1 MQHLSAFLLIIFLL
15 ISPFTTAHT
24 LDPEQLMEKGNEA
37 YQAKVYEEA
46 IETYEAI
53 VAAGF
58 ESAALYYNL
67 GNSYYQTDQL
77 GRAVLNYER
86 ARLLAPR
93 DPDIRHNLAVVRQ
106 EIPDQLEQVP
116 EFFLSRWWRN
126 WRETLSPGAWGVLGL
141 LLLWAGIGG
150 LALWLLAPRRKYRKW
165 GFLAG
170 VILLLLSALPFG
182 LGAGR
187 QAYRSDTDIA
197 VILSKEVVLRSAP
210 DQQSQSIITLHE
222 GLTVDLLDTIG
233 DWYKVRLPD
242 GEQGW
247 LPMKAVE
254 EV

>member
-1 MQHLSAFLLIIFLL
+1 MKHLSAHMLIVLLLASL
-15 ISPFTTAHT
+15 YASARS
-24 LDPEQLMEKGNEA
+24 LEPEQLMEEANEA
-37 YQAKVYEEA
+37 YQAKAYEEA
-46 IETYEAI
+46 IEGYEAI
-53 VAAGF
+53 AAAGY

-67 GNSYYQTDQL
+67 GNSYYRSGEL

-93 DPDIRHNLAVVRQ
+93 DPEIRHNLEVVRR

-116 EFFLSRWWRN
+116 EFFLSRWWRI
-126 WRETLSPGAWGVLGL
+126 WREALSPGAWGVLGL

-150 LALWLLAPRRKYRKW
+150 LALWLLGPRRQYRKW
-165 GFLAG
+165 GFVAG
-170 VILLLLSALPFG
+170 VALLMLSVLPFA

-187 QAYRSDTDIA
+187 QAYRIDTDVA
-197 VILSKEVVLRSAP
+197 VILSENVVLRSAP
-210 DQQSQSIITLHE
+210 DPQSQSILTLHE

-233 DWYKVRLPD
+233 DWYKVRLSD

-247 LPMKAVE
+247 LPMEALE